1 MNRTPYIYK
10 PSHGDHMKKHDTPEF
25 LYWDREI
32 ETLPRPDLE
41 KLQLDRLRK
50 TLERV
55 SSVPFY
61 QEKFKTSSITP
72 DRIRSVDAVRLLPF
86 TTKEDLRDQFPYGL
100 LTVPL
105 DACVRLHASSGTT
118 GRSVAVLHTEKDIQT
133 WSNMV
138 AGCLY
143 AVGVG
148 KSDIFQNMAGYG
160 LFTGGLGFHYGAQ
173 KLGVLTIPAG
183 AGNSRRQINLMM
195 DFGTTVIH
203 LMPSFALYLIKVF
216 EEMGVDP
223 KTDTK
228 LKKIFLGAE
237 PHSEETRNR
246 VETFYGADA
255 YNSYGLSEMNGPGVS
270 FECHLKNGLHIWEDN
285 YILEVIDPSG
295 DEPMSDGEVG
305 EVVFTT
311 LTRDAMPLIRYRTRD
326 LASLISEPCPCGRTH
341 RRISRISGRL
351 DDMIIWKG
359 VNIFPMQIEQ
369 VIMDFPEAGGTYLVL
384 LETVDDRDTMTVKIE
399 VKETS
404 PQGDVADT
412 LRKRITDALQSE
424 LLVRPEVELVP
435 TGGIPVSEVGKAQ
448 RVIDKRKL

>member
-1 MNRTPYIYK
+1 
-10 PSHGDHMKKHDTPEF
+10 
-25 LYWDREI
+25 
-32 ETLPRPDLE
+32 
-41 KLQLDRLRK
+41 
-50 TLERV
+50 
-55 SSVPFY
+55 
-61 QEKFKTSSITP
+61 
-72 DRIRSVDAVRLLPF
+72 LLPF

-118 GRSVAVLHTEKDIQT
+118 GRSVAVLHTEKDIET
-133 WSNMV
+133 WGNMV

-173 KLGVLTIPAG
+173 KVGALTIPAG

-203 LMPSFALYLIKVF
+203 LMPSFALYLMKIF
-216 EEMGVDP
+216 QEMGVNP
-223 KTDTK
+223 RTDTK
-228 LKKIFLGAE
+228 LEKIFLGAE

-246 VETFYGADA
+246 VETFYGADT

-295 DEPMSDGEVG
+295 NEPMSEGEVG

-311 LTRDAMPLIRYRTRD
+311 LTREAMPLIRYRTRD

-351 DDMIIWKG
+351 DDMLIWKG

-369 VIMDFPEAGGTYLVL
+369 VIMDFPEAEGTYLVL
-384 LETVDDRDTMTVKIE
+384 LETEDDIDTMTVRIE
-399 VKETS
+399 VKETFL
-404 PQGDVADT
+404 QGDVT
-412 LRKRITDALQSE
+412 GSLKTRITDALQSE
-424 LLVRPEVELVP
+424 LLIRPEVELVP
-435 TGGIPVSEVGKAQ
+435 TGAIPVSDVGKAQ
-448 RVIDKRKL
+448 RVVDKRNL

>member
-1 MNRTPYIYK
+1 MN
-10 PSHGDHMKKHDTPEF
+10 KKDITETR
-25 LYWDREI
+25 YWDREV
-32 ETLPRPDLE
+32 ESLPRADLE
-41 KLQLDRLRK
+41 QLQIDRLQE
-50 TLERV
+50 TIERV
-55 SSVPFY
+55 MSVPFY
-61 QEKFKTSSITP
+61 QKKFETSSITP
-72 DRIRSVDAVRLLPF
+72 DRIKSVDAVRQLPF

-105 DACVRLHASSGTT
+105 DTCVRLHASSGTT
-118 GRSVAVLHTEKDIQT
+118 GRSVAVLHTEKDIET

-138 AGCLY
+138 AGCLF

-173 KLGVLTIPAG
+173 KVGALTIPAG

-203 LMPSFALYLIKVF
+203 LMPSFALYLMKIF
-216 EEMGVDP
+216 QEMGVNP
-223 KTDTK
+223 KADTK
-228 LKKIFLGAE
+228 LEKIFLGAE

-270 FECHLKNGLHIWEDN
+270 FECQLKNGLHIWEDN

-295 DEPMSDGEVG
+295 DEPMSEGEVG

-311 LTRDAMPLIRYRTRD
+311 LTREAMPLIRYRTRD

-351 DDMIIWKG
+351 DDMLIWKG

-369 VIMDFPEAGGTYLVL
+369 VIMDFPEAEGTYLVL
-384 LETVDDRDTMTVKIE
+384 LETEDDIDTMMVKIE
-399 VKETS
+399 VKETFL
-404 PQGDVADT
+404 QDDNTAVLKT
-412 LRKRITDALQSE
+412 RITDALQSE
-424 LLVRPEVELVP
+424 LLVRSEVEFVP
-435 TGGIPVSEVGKAQ
+435 TGAIPVSDVGKAK
-448 RVIDKRKL
+448 RVIDKRNL

>member
-1 MNRTPYIYK
+1 MNKQNTTEI
-10 PSHGDHMKKHDTPEF
+10 

-32 ETLPRPDLE
+32 ETLPRSALE
-41 KLQLDRLRK
+41 KLQIDRLQETIK
-50 TLERV
+50 RV

-61 QEKFKTSSITP
+61 KEKFKTSSITP
-72 DRIRSVDAVRLLPF
+72 DGIKSVDDVSQLPF

-105 DACVRLHASSGTT
+105 EACIRLHASSGTT
-118 GRSVAVLHTEKDIQT
+118 GRSVAVLHTEKDIET

-173 KLGVLTIPAG
+173 KVGALTIPAG

-203 LMPSFALYLIKVF
+203 LMPSFALYLMKIF
-216 EEMGVDP
+216 QEMGVNP

-228 LKKIFLGAE
+228 LEKIFLGAE

-246 VETFYGADA
+246 VETFYGADT

-270 FECHLKNGLHIWEDN
+270 FECHFKNGLHIWEDN

-295 DEPMSDGEVG
+295 DESMPEGEVG

-311 LTRDAMPLIRYRTRD
+311 LTREAMPLIRYRTRD

-351 DDMIIWKG
+351 DDMLIWKG

-369 VIMDFPEAGGTYLVL
+369 VIMDFPEAEGTYLVL
-384 LETVDDRDTMTVKIE
+384 LETEDDIDTMTVKIE
-399 VKETS
+399 VEEAFLQNDATGSLKT
-404 PQGDVADT
+404 
-412 LRKRITDALQSE
+412 RITDALQSE
-424 LLVRPEVELVP
+424 LLVRPEIELLP
-435 TGGIPVSEVGKAQ
+435 TGAIPVSDVGKAK
-448 RVIDKRKL
+448 RVIDKRNL